1 MNLAL
6 NELCGL
12 DWRGEGTYTAEG
24 ITAIADA
31 LRVNGSLTTVWSP
44 AQEPSTHHFAT
55 YYVMNSLFMF
65 NSIESQTFAIVL
77 HAVSYVP
84 LVIIGS
90 YYFFKSSIQI
100 FDVFNKELIDEK
112 V

>member
-1 MNLAL
+1 
-6 NELCGL
+6 
-12 DWRGEGTYTAEG
+12 
-24 ITAIADA
+24 
-31 LRVNGSLTTVWSP
+31 
-44 AQEPSTHHFAT
+44 
-55 YYVMNSLFMF
+55 MNSLFNY

-77 HAVSYVP
+77 HAISYLP

-100 FDVFNKELIDEK
+100 FDVFDKELVDEK